1 VLARWSAAWWVVS
14 EPLVVYCG
22 ESFDEADTV
31 IAPIHPAG
39 PGKVRSLFADDPG
52 PQRCEEL
59 RVLSREED
67 YMVVQLVRTE
77 SLRRPRKWKLLTKRM
92 PECWVAGFVGRMYFT
107 PWELEYLQ
115 GRKELP

>member
-1 VLARWSAAWWVVS
+1 M
-14 EPLVVYCG
+14 
-22 ESFDEADTV
+22 
-31 IAPIHPAG
+31 IAPIHLAR
-39 PGKVRSLFADDPG
+39 PGKVRSLFANDPG

-59 RVLSREED
+59 RVISRGEK
-67 YMVVQLVRTE
+67 YMVVRLVRTE
-77 SLRRPRKWKLLTKRM
+77 SWARPRKWRLLTKRM